1 MAATPYLCPRDMK
14 YPEWQQPLLEVLVEF
29 DPVKLPEKV
38 ARAEAAIK
46 ARLVHLARMIGHQDE
61 LQAIEDGLSSLRILT
76 TKTVQSSRPGSEN
89 SADLSTGLR

>member
-46 ARLVHLARMIGHQDE
+46 ARLVHLA
-61 LQAIEDGLSSLRILT
+61 
-76 TKTVQSSRPGSEN
+76 
-89 SADLSTGLR
+89 

>member
-1 MAATPYLCPRDMK
+1 MAATPYLSPSDMK

-29 DPVKLPEKV
+29 DPVKLPEKI

-46 ARLVHLARMIGHQDE
+46 ARLLQLARMIGHQEE

-76 TKTVQSSRPGSEN
+76 IHSSRAGSEK